1 MPGDYSMTARSA
13 VWAAMSASN
22 IFFLKNT
29 GYFNQAGEMQP
40 LLHTWSLGV
49 EEQFYFVWP
58 MALLAVF
65 VVTRGNRHLIAA
77 ACVMIILGS
86 FAWSAHL
93 VATNQPRAFYLAPSR
108 VWELGVG

>member
-1 MPGDYSMTARSA
+1 
-13 VWAAMSASN
+13 
-22 IFFLKNT
+22 
-29 GYFNQAGEMQP
+29 MQP

-58 MALLAVF
+58 MALLAIF

-93 VATNQPRAFYLAPSR
+93 VVTNPPRAFYLAPSR
-108 VWELGVG
+108 VWELGVGALLAIAPAKWFCRDRLVIQASPLTGLGLIVASAAI